1 MADAAPIKAV
11 FNASNVATGLAEFQ
25 SSDTVALSDGGTGVS
40 LSLGTAGQAL
50 VVNSGGTAIE
60 FGTISTAGTALTGTT
75 LASGITS
82 SSLTSVGTLTTLTV
96 DNVIING
103 TTIGHT
109 SDTDLITLASGSV
122 TIAGDLTI
130 SGDDLAMATNT
141 SGHIMVADGTNFNP
155 VAVSGDISIASNGA
169 VTIANG
175 AVETAMLNANVI
187 TGQSTE
193 SSLDTSNDT
202 VLIHDASSSSLKKAT
217 IATLSG
223 SLGGLSDVSGDSSP
237 QLGGDLDVNGNSIVT
252 TSNADINLT
261 PNGTGDVVLG
271 ADTVKVGDSGAA
283 ATLTSNGAG
292 TLTVT
297 TGGAADLV
305 LNTNS
310 GTNSSSITI
319 TDAANG
325 DITLT
330 PNGTGDVVIDG
341 LKHPQADGTSGQFLR
356 TDGSGQLSFATV
368 ASDLSEDSSPQL
380 GGDLD
385 VNGNKITSA
394 SNANVEIE
402 PNGTGNILLDSD
414 LVTLGSGTEVGHLST
429 PGTQDIKLSTNSGTN
444 SGTIIITDGSNG
456 NITLT
461 PNGTGDVALSA
472 DTVVVGD
479 NNADATI
486 TTDGTGDLTLN
497 TNAGT
502 DSSAISIKDAANG
515 NIEATLNGTG
525 VFQIDGT
532 SGVSIEQGAISI
544 KNGGAESYVRFYCES
559 SNAHYTQLQAAPH
572 SAYSGNVTVVLP
584 ASADTLVGRATTDTL
599 TNKTLTTPVIA
610 EIDSG
615 STITLDATTDIILDA
630 DGGDIYFK
638 DGGTTIATFTNSSSD
653 FVVESGVSDKD
664 IIFKVND
671 GGTSTEVMRLDGDV
685 SALLFPSNKEIR
697 FTDANESIKG
707 DGSNLIL
714 TSGGTSFTIPSSDG
728 TDGQF
733 LKTDGSGALSFAT
746 ASGGGGGSLTIQD
759 EGSSLST
766 AGTTL
771 NFVGAGVTASGTG
784 STKTITIN
792 GTGSTT
798 AYTPNPIYAR
808 LSLTSSHS
816 FSSSYSA
823 ITTFNTRAI
832 DTSTNNALTSTL
844 GNGKFIIPAGV
855 DKIRLKASAY
865 TTGVTTGQVIMV
877 FWKNGSEVVG
887 TSGAEV
893 ESGGGDQ
900 PAAMSAI
907 LDVSQNDFFQC
918 AIYGQDSGEV
928 STASVSATRTWF
940 ELEVMEGSILGGL
953 GNLATLENVH
963 DASPSDG
970 QALAWDNS
978 NSYWAPKTVLL
989 PDTTIG
995 ATETVSGDGSGKDAI
1010 SLSTLVTLL
1019 NTSSGTSDLTLGSG
1033 TAGQLKIISMHTAGN
1048 AATLDTTDGNLG
1060 GVSTSIVFDAVGESV
1075 TLLYNGAKWVI
1086 VGQYGVTI
1094 S

>member
-1 MADAAPIKAV
+1 MADATPIKAV

-25 SSDTVALSDGGTGVS
+25 SSDTIALSDGGTGVS

-175 AVETAMLNANVI
+175 AIETAMLNANVI

-223 SLGGLSDVSGDSSP
+223 SLGGLSDVSG
-237 QLGGDLDVNGNSIVT
+237 
-252 TSNADINLT
+252 
-261 PNGTGDVVLG
+261 
-271 ADTVKVGDSGAA
+271 
-283 ATLTSNGAG
+283 
-292 TLTVT
+292 
-297 TGGAADLV
+297 
-305 LNTNS
+305 
-310 GTNSSSITI
+310 
-319 TDAANG
+319 
-325 DITLT
+325 
-330 PNGTGDVVIDG
+330 
-341 LKHPQADGTSGQFLR
+341 
-356 TDGSGQLSFATV
+356 
-368 ASDLSEDSSPQL
+368 DSSPQL

-515 NIEATLNGTG
+515 NIEATLNGTA
-525 VFQIDGT
+525 VFQIDG
-532 SGVSIEQGAISI
+532 SDGVSIEQGAISI

-630 DGGDIYFK
+630 DGGDIFFK

-714 TSGGTSFTIPSSDG
+714 TSGGTAFTLPSSDG

-798 AYTPNPIYAR
+798 AYTPAPKFAR
-808 LSLTSSHS
+808 LGLTGSGSVQTVNTTTQV
-816 FSSSYSA
+816 
-823 ITTFNTRAI
+823 ITVFNTRTV
-832 DTSTNNALTSTL
+832 DTSDGNALTSTL
-844 GNGKFIIPAGV
+844 GDGKFIIPAGV
-855 DKIRLKASAY
+855 DKIRLRASVWAQN
-865 TTGVTTGQVIMV
+865 VSGQIFLQ
-877 FWKNGSEVVG
+877 FWKNGSIVDG
-887 TSGAEV
+887 TSSAET
-893 ESGGGDQ
+893 ESSGGDF
-900 PAAMSAI
+900 PIAMSAI
-907 LDVSQNDFFQC
+907 LSVSQNDFFQV
-918 AIYGQDSGEV
+918 AVYAADTGEITT
-928 STASVSATRTWF
+928 SYPERTWF
-940 ELEVMEGSILGGL
+940 ELEVMEGSMLGGL

>member
-1 MADAAPIKAV
+1 M
-11 FNASNVATGLAEFQ
+11 
-25 SSDTVALSDGGTGVS
+25 
-40 LSLGTAGQAL
+40 
-50 VVNSGGTAIE
+50 
-60 FGTISTAGTALTGTT
+60 
-75 LASGITS
+75 
-82 SSLTSVGTLTTLTV
+82 
-96 DNVIING
+96 IING

-175 AVETAMLNANVI
+175 AIETAMLNANVI

-223 SLGGLSDVSGDSSP
+223 SLGGLSDVSG
-237 QLGGDLDVNGNSIVT
+237 
-252 TSNADINLT
+252 
-261 PNGTGDVVLG
+261 
-271 ADTVKVGDSGAA
+271 
-283 ATLTSNGAG
+283 
-292 TLTVT
+292 
-297 TGGAADLV
+297 
-305 LNTNS
+305 
-310 GTNSSSITI
+310 
-319 TDAANG
+319 
-325 DITLT
+325 
-330 PNGTGDVVIDG
+330 
-341 LKHPQADGTSGQFLR
+341 
-356 TDGSGQLSFATV
+356 
-368 ASDLSEDSSPQL
+368 DSSPQL

-515 NIEATLNGTG
+515 NIEATLNGTA
-525 VFQIDGT
+525 VFQIDG
-532 SGVSIEQGAISI
+532 SDGVSIEQGAISI

-630 DGGDIYFK
+630 DGGDIFFK

-714 TSGGTSFTIPSSDG
+714 TSGGTAFTLPSSDG

-798 AYTPNPIYAR
+798 AYTPAPKFAR
-808 LSLTSSHS
+808 LGLTGSGSVQTVNTTTQV
-816 FSSSYSA
+816 
-823 ITTFNTRAI
+823 ITVFNTRTV
-832 DTSTNNALTSTL
+832 DTSDSNALTSTL
-844 GNGKFIIPAGV
+844 GDGKFIIPAGV
-855 DKIRLKASAY
+855 DKIRLRASVWAQN
-865 TTGVTTGQVIMV
+865 VSGQIFLQ
-877 FWKNGSEVVG
+877 FWKNGSIVDG
-887 TSGAEV
+887 TSSAET
-893 ESGGGDQ
+893 ESSGGDF
-900 PAAMSAI
+900 PIAMSAI
-907 LDVSQNDFFQC
+907 LSVSQNDFFQV
-918 AIYGQDSGEV
+918 AVYAADTGEITT
-928 STASVSATRTWF
+928 SYPERTWF
-940 ELEVMEGSILGGL
+940 ELEVMEGSMLGGL

>member
-1 MADAAPIKAV
+1 MADATPIKAV

-175 AVETAMLNANVI
+175 AIETAMLNANVI

-223 SLGGLSDVSGDSSP
+223 SLGGLSDVSG
-237 QLGGDLDVNGNSIVT
+237 
-252 TSNADINLT
+252 
-261 PNGTGDVVLG
+261 
-271 ADTVKVGDSGAA
+271 
-283 ATLTSNGAG
+283 
-292 TLTVT
+292 
-297 TGGAADLV
+297 
-305 LNTNS
+305 
-310 GTNSSSITI
+310 
-319 TDAANG
+319 
-325 DITLT
+325 
-330 PNGTGDVVIDG
+330 
-341 LKHPQADGTSGQFLR
+341 
-356 TDGSGQLSFATV
+356 
-368 ASDLSEDSSPQL
+368 DSSPQL

-515 NIEATLNGTG
+515 NIEATLNGTA
-525 VFQIDGT
+525 VFQIDG
-532 SGVSIEQGAISI
+532 SDGVSIEQGAISI

-630 DGGDIYFK
+630 DGGDIFFK

-714 TSGGTSFTIPSSDG
+714 TSGGTAFTLPSSDG

-798 AYTPNPIYAR
+798 AYTPAPKFAR
-808 LSLTSSHS
+808 LGLTGSGSVQTVNTTTQV
-816 FSSSYSA
+816 
-823 ITTFNTRAI
+823 ITVFNTRTV
-832 DTSTNNALTSTL
+832 DTSDSNALTSTL
-844 GNGKFIIPAGV
+844 GDGKFIIPAGV
-855 DKIRLKASAY
+855 DKIRLRASVWAQN
-865 TTGVTTGQVIMV
+865 VSGQIFLQ
-877 FWKNGSEVVG
+877 FWKNGSIVDG
-887 TSGAEV
+887 TSSAET
-893 ESGGGDQ
+893 ESSGGDF
-900 PAAMSAI
+900 PIAMSAI
-907 LDVSQNDFFQC
+907 LSVSQNDFFQV
-918 AIYGQDSGEV
+918 AVYAADTGEITT
-928 STASVSATRTWF
+928 SYPERTWF

>member
-1 MADAAPIKAV
+1 MADATPIKAV

-175 AVETAMLNANVI
+175 AIETAMLNANVI

-223 SLGGLSDVSGDSSP
+223 SLGGLSDVSG
-237 QLGGDLDVNGNSIVT
+237 
-252 TSNADINLT
+252 
-261 PNGTGDVVLG
+261 
-271 ADTVKVGDSGAA
+271 
-283 ATLTSNGAG
+283 
-292 TLTVT
+292 
-297 TGGAADLV
+297 
-305 LNTNS
+305 
-310 GTNSSSITI
+310 
-319 TDAANG
+319 
-325 DITLT
+325 
-330 PNGTGDVVIDG
+330 
-341 LKHPQADGTSGQFLR
+341 
-356 TDGSGQLSFATV
+356 
-368 ASDLSEDSSPQL
+368 DSSPQL

-515 NIEATLNGTG
+515 NIEATLNGTA
-525 VFQIDGT
+525 VFQIDG
-532 SGVSIEQGAISI
+532 SDGVSIEQGAISI

-630 DGGDIYFK
+630 DGGDIFFK

-714 TSGGTSFTIPSSDG
+714 TSGGTAFTLPSSDG

-798 AYTPNPIYAR
+798 AYTPAPKFAR
-808 LSLTSSHS
+808 LGLTGSGSVQTVNTTTQV
-816 FSSSYSA
+816 
-823 ITTFNTRAI
+823 ITVFNTRTI

-844 GNGKFIIPAGV
+844 GDGKFIIPAGV
-855 DKIRLKASAY
+855 DKIRLRASVWAQN
-865 TTGVTTGQVIMV
+865 VSGQIFLQ
-877 FWKNGSEVVG
+877 FWKNGSIVDG
-887 TSGAEV
+887 TSSAET
-893 ESGGGDQ
+893 ESSGGDF
-900 PAAMSAI
+900 PIAMSAI
-907 LDVSQNDFFQC
+907 LSVSQNDFFQV
-918 AIYGQDSGEV
+918 AVYAADTGEITT
-928 STASVSATRTWF
+928 SYPERTWF
-940 ELEVMEGSILGGL
+940 ELEVMEGSMLGGL

>member
-1 MADAAPIKAV
+1 MAVIKIKRGGASAVDAP
-11 FNASNVATGLAEFQ
+11 SQ
-25 SSDTVALSDGGTGVS
+25 LS
-40 LSLGTAGQAL
+40 AG
-50 VVNSGGTAIE
+50 E
-60 FGTISTAGTALTGTT
+60 
-75 LASGITS
+75 
-82 SSLTSVGTLTTLTV
+82 
-96 DNVIING
+96 
-103 TTIGHT
+103 
-109 SDTDLITLASGSV
+109 
-122 TIAGDLTI
+122 
-130 SGDDLAMATNT
+130 M
-141 SGHIMVADGTNFNP
+141 
-155 VAVSGDISIASNGA
+155 A
-169 VTIANG
+169 VTYGSPAQSNNG
-175 AVETAMLNANVI
+175 GRLFIGN
-187 TGQSTE
+187 S
-193 SSLDTSNDT
+193 
-202 VLIHDASSSSLKKAT
+202 DASAN
-217 IATLSG
+217 III
-223 SLGGLSDVSGDSSP
+223 GGQYFTSI
-237 QLGGDLDVNGNSIVT
+237 LDHT
-252 TSNADINLT
+252 
-261 PNGTGDVVLG
+261 
-271 ADTVKVGDSGAA
+271 
-283 ATLTSNGAG
+283 AG
-292 TLTVT
+292 TLT
-297 TGGAADLV
+297 ASSALIADANSKLDNLKV
-305 LNTNS
+305 DNIDINANNITSTNTN
-310 GTNSSSITI
+310 GHIYI
-319 TDAANG
+319 
-325 DITLT
+325 T

-444 SGTIIITDGSNG
+444 SGTIVITDGSNG

-502 DSSAISIKDAANG
+502 NSSAISIKDAANG

-630 DGGDIYFK
+630 DGGDIFFK

-714 TSGGTSFTIPSSDG
+714 TSGGTAFTIPSSDG

-746 ASGGGGGSLTIQD
+746 ASGSGGSLTIQD

-798 AYTPNPIYAR
+798 AYTPAPKFAR
-808 LSLTSSHS
+808 LTVTENQSLTGSGTTI
-816 FSSSYSA
+816 
-823 ITTFNTRAI
+823 ITKFNTRVV
-832 DTSTNNALTSTL
+832 DTSTSNALTSTL
-844 GNGKFIIPAGV
+844 GDGKFIIPAGV
-855 DKIRLKASAY
+855 DKIKLRASVWVDDISGQ
-865 TTGVTTGQVIMV
+865 TTVN
-877 FWKNGSEVVG
+877 FYKNGSIVEG
-887 TSGAEV
+887 TSSAEV
-893 ESGGGDQ
+893 QSDGGDF
-900 PAAMSAI
+900 PSSFSAI
-907 LDVSQNDFFQC
+907 LSVSQNDYFQI
-918 AIYGQDSGEV
+918 AMYHGDSGTVETGYNER
-928 STASVSATRTWF
+928 SWF
-940 ELEVMEGSILGGL
+940 ELEVVEGSILGGL

>member
-1 MADAAPIKAV
+1 MADATPIKAV

-25 SSDTVALSDGGTGVS
+25 SSDTIALSDGGTGVS

-202 VLIHDASSSSLKKAT
+202 ILIHDASASSLKKAT

-444 SGTIIITDGSNG
+444 SGTIVITDGSNG

-502 DSSAISIKDAANG
+502 NSSAISIKDAANG

-630 DGGDIYFK
+630 DGGDIFFK

-714 TSGGTSFTIPSSDG
+714 TSGGTAFTIPSSDG

-746 ASGGGGGSLTIQD
+746 ASGSGGSLTIQD

-798 AYTPNPIYAR
+798 AYTPAPKFAR
-808 LSLTSSHS
+808 LTVTENQSLSGSGTTV
-816 FSSSYSA
+816 
-823 ITTFNTRAI
+823 ITKFNTRVV
-832 DTSTNNALTSTL
+832 DTSTSNALTSTL
-844 GNGKFIIPAGV
+844 GDGKFIIPAGV
-855 DKIRLKASAY
+855 SKIKLRASVWVDDISGQ
-865 TTGVTTGQVIMV
+865 TTVN
-877 FWKNGSEVVG
+877 FYKNGSIVEG
-887 TSGAEV
+887 TSSAEV
-893 ESGGGDQ
+893 QSDGGDF
-900 PAAMSAI
+900 PSSFSAI
-907 LDVSQNDFFQC
+907 LSVSQNDYFQI
-918 AIYGQDSGEV
+918 AMYHGDSGTVETGYNER
-928 STASVSATRTWF
+928 SWF
-940 ELEVMEGSILGGL
+940 ELEVVEGSILGGL

>member
-1 MADAAPIKAV
+1 MADATPIKAV

-25 SSDTVALSDGGTGVS
+25 SSDTIALSDGGTGVS

-202 VLIHDASSSSLKKAT
+202 ILIHDASASSLKKAT

-223 SLGGLSDVSGDSSP
+223 SLGGLSDVSGDS
-237 QLGGDLDVNGNSIVT
+237 T
-252 TSNADINLT
+252 
-261 PNGTGDVVLG
+261 
-271 ADTVKVGDSGAA
+271 
-283 ATLTSNGAG
+283 
-292 TLTVT
+292 
-297 TGGAADLV
+297 
-305 LNTNS
+305 
-310 GTNSSSITI
+310 
-319 TDAANG
+319 
-325 DITLT
+325 
-330 PNGTGDVVIDG
+330 
-341 LKHPQADGTSGQFLR
+341 
-356 TDGSGQLSFATV
+356 
-368 ASDLSEDSSPQL
+368 PQL

-502 DSSAISIKDAANG
+502 NSSAISIKDAANG

-714 TSGGTSFTIPSSDG
+714 TSGGTAFTIPSSDG

-746 ASGGGGGSLTIQD
+746 ASGSGGSLTIQD

-808 LSLTSSHS
+808 LSLTSDHD

-844 GNGKFIIPAGV
+844 GDGKFIIPAGV

-865 TTGVTTGQVIMV
+865 TTGVSGQCIMV
-877 FWKNGSEVVG
+877 FWKNGSEVAG

-893 ESGGGDQ
+893 ESSGGDQ

-907 LDVSQNDFFQC
+907 LDCSQNDYFQV
-918 AIYGQDSGEV
+918 AIYGDDSGTV
-928 STASVSATRTWF
+928 STSSSVYNTRTWF
-940 ELEVMEGSILGGL
+940 ELEVMQGSILGGL

>member
-1 MADAAPIKAV
+1 MADATPIKAV

-237 QLGGDLDVNGNSIVT
+237 QLGGDLDVNGN
-252 TSNADINLT
+252 
-261 PNGTGDVVLG
+261 
-271 ADTVKVGDSGAA
+271 
-283 ATLTSNGAG
+283 
-292 TLTVT
+292 
-297 TGGAADLV
+297 
-305 LNTNS
+305 
-310 GTNSSSITI
+310 
-319 TDAANG
+319 
-325 DITLT
+325 
-330 PNGTGDVVIDG
+330 
-341 LKHPQADGTSGQFLR
+341 
-356 TDGSGQLSFATV
+356 
-368 ASDLSEDSSPQL
+368 
-380 GGDLD
+380 
-385 VNGNKITSA
+385 KITSA

-515 NIEATLNGTG
+515 NIEATLNGTA
-525 VFQIDGT
+525 VFQIDG
-532 SGVSIEQGAISI
+532 SDGVSIEQGAISI

-630 DGGDIYFK
+630 DGGDIFFK

-714 TSGGTSFTIPSSDG
+714 TSGGTAFTLPSSDG

-798 AYTPNPIYAR
+798 AYTPAPKFAR
-808 LSLTSSHS
+808 LGLTGSGSVQTVNTTTQV
-816 FSSSYSA
+816 
-823 ITTFNTRAI
+823 ITVFNTRTV
-832 DTSTNNALTSTL
+832 DTSDSNALTSTL
-844 GNGKFIIPAGV
+844 GDGKFIIPAGV
-855 DKIRLKASAY
+855 DKIRLRASVWAQN
-865 TTGVTTGQVIMV
+865 VSGQIFLQ
-877 FWKNGSEVVG
+877 FWKNGSIVDG
-887 TSGAEV
+887 TSSAET
-893 ESGGGDQ
+893 ESSGGDF
-900 PAAMSAI
+900 PIAMSAI
-907 LDVSQNDFFQC
+907 LSVSQNDFFQV
-918 AIYGQDSGEV
+918 AVYAADTGEITT
-928 STASVSATRTWF
+928 SYPERTWF
-940 ELEVMEGSILGGL
+940 ELEVMEGSMLGGL

>member
-1 MADAAPIKAV
+1 MADATPIKAV

-25 SSDTVALSDGGTGVS
+25 SSDTIALSDGGTGVS

-918 AIYGQDSGEV
+918 AIYGQDSGTV

>member
-1 MADAAPIKAV
+1 MADATPIKAV

-175 AVETAMLNANVI
+175 AIETAMLNANVI

-223 SLGGLSDVSGDSSP
+223 SLGGLSDVSG
-237 QLGGDLDVNGNSIVT
+237 
-252 TSNADINLT
+252 
-261 PNGTGDVVLG
+261 
-271 ADTVKVGDSGAA
+271 
-283 ATLTSNGAG
+283 
-292 TLTVT
+292 
-297 TGGAADLV
+297 
-305 LNTNS
+305 
-310 GTNSSSITI
+310 
-319 TDAANG
+319 
-325 DITLT
+325 
-330 PNGTGDVVIDG
+330 
-341 LKHPQADGTSGQFLR
+341 
-356 TDGSGQLSFATV
+356 
-368 ASDLSEDSSPQL
+368 DSSPQL

-515 NIEATLNGTG
+515 NIEATLNGTA
-525 VFQIDGT
+525 VFQIDG
-532 SGVSIEQGAISI
+532 SDGVSIEQGAISI

-630 DGGDIYFK
+630 DGGDIFFK

-714 TSGGTSFTIPSSDG
+714 TSGGTAFTLPSSDG

-798 AYTPNPIYAR
+798 AYTPAPKFAR
-808 LSLTSSHS
+808 LGLTGSGSVQTVNTTTQV
-816 FSSSYSA
+816 
-823 ITTFNTRAI
+823 ITVFNTRTV
-832 DTSTNNALTSTL
+832 DTSDSNALTSTL
-844 GNGKFIIPAGV
+844 GDGKFIIPAGV
-855 DKIRLKASAY
+855 DKIRLRASVWAQN
-865 TTGVTTGQVIMV
+865 VSGQIFLQ
-877 FWKNGSEVVG
+877 FWKNGSIVDG
-887 TSGAEV
+887 TSSAET
-893 ESGGGDQ
+893 ESSGGDF
-900 PAAMSAI
+900 PIAMSAI
-907 LDVSQNDFFQC
+907 LSVSQNDFFQV
-918 AIYGQDSGEV
+918 AVYAADTGEITT
-928 STASVSATRTWF
+928 SYPERTWF
-940 ELEVMEGSILGGL
+940 ELEVMEGSMLGGL

>member
-1 MADAAPIKAV
+1 MADATPIKAV

-25 SSDTVALSDGGTGVS
+25 SSDTIALSDGGTGVS

-202 VLIHDASSSSLKKAT
+202 ILIHDASASSLKKAT

-444 SGTIIITDGSNG
+444 SGTIVITDGSNG

-502 DSSAISIKDAANG
+502 NSSAISIKDAANG

-630 DGGDIYFK
+630 DGGDIFFK

-714 TSGGTSFTIPSSDG
+714 TSGGTAFTIPSSDG

-746 ASGGGGGSLTIQD
+746 ASGGGGSLTIQD

-798 AYTPNPIYAR
+798 AYTPAPKFAR
-808 LSLTSSHS
+808 LTVTENQSLSGSGTTV
-816 FSSSYSA
+816 
-823 ITTFNTRAI
+823 ITKFNTRVV
-832 DTSTNNALTSTL
+832 DTSTSNALTSTL
-844 GNGKFIIPAGV
+844 GDGKFIIPAGV
-855 DKIRLKASAY
+855 DKIKLRASVWVDDISGQ
-865 TTGVTTGQVIMV
+865 TTVN
-877 FWKNGSEVVG
+877 FYKNGSIVEG
-887 TSGAEV
+887 TSSAEV
-893 ESGGGDQ
+893 QSDGGDF
-900 PAAMSAI
+900 PSSFSAI
-907 LDVSQNDFFQC
+907 LSVSQNDYFQI
-918 AIYGQDSGEV
+918 AMYHGDSGTVETGYNER
-928 STASVSATRTWF
+928 SWF
-940 ELEVMEGSILGGL
+940 ELEVVEGSILGGL